1 MDTISNPFDRPAHS
15 AVAPA
20 TEEIDCPN
28 EQVHDAPQ
36 AIEVD
41 HEAEGRAARRQR
53 TLAALTFL
61 ATARPDEQVD
71 DVPEFIEVDHTT
83 QRRAAQRRR
92 TLTALA
98 FLATAL
104 SCLALGGFLARQRYK
119 AQKVIASVNGRII
132 TEDEFLH
139 RMEIVSGSQTL
150 HRITN
155 EILQDQYAKKRGVT
169 VSQAEL
175 DARYQQISSMPD
187 FPAYLADTHQSGL
200 DVLNQLRM
208 EMILNKIVALQV
220 KPSEADVATYYR
232 VMTDPTNPDAR
243 FYTPP
248 RVTIAVITTGSHTN
262 ILKAKQ
268 ALDQGARFEDLV
280 ATYSQDKVGKKN
292 GGVLA
297 PITRG
302 RTAYSKAP
310 GMEALLFGM
319 KVGEVA
325 GPVASGKRW
334 TLIHCLRQEPEVIQP
349 REQVDYECRVGAMM
363 ARLPKDMADKIHAD
377 YMAFR
382 QSAAIHAFRPEY
394 TKTFSGR

>member
-1 MDTISNPFDRPAHS
+1 LKDTTGNPFDRPAAS
-15 AVAPA
+15 GVAP
-20 TEEIDCPN
+20 TTDEIDRSN
-28 EQVHDAPQ
+28 EQADDVPA

-41 HEAEGRAARRQR
+41 
-53 TLAALTFL
+53 
-61 ATARPDEQVD
+61 RPA
-71 DVPEFIEVDHTT
+71 
-83 QRRAAQRRR
+83 QRRAAQRQR

-104 SCLALGGFLARQRYK
+104 ICLAFGGFLARQRYK

-132 TEDEFLH
+132 TEDEFMH

-150 HRITN
+150 QSLTN

-169 VSQAEL
+169 VTQTEL
-175 DARYQQISSMPD
+175 DARYKRISTMPG
-187 FPAYLADTHQSGL
+187 FPAYLANTHQSDL

-208 EMILNKIVALQV
+208 EMILDKIVALQV
-220 KPSEADVATYYR
+220 KPSEADVTTYYR
-232 VMTDPTNPDAR
+232 AMTDPTNPDAR

-248 RVTIAVITTGSHTN
+248 RVTIAVITTGN
-262 ILKAKQ
+262 YANLLKAKQ

-280 ATYSQDKVGKKN
+280 ATYSEDTVGKKS

-325 GPVASGKRW
+325 GPVATGKRW
-334 TLIHCLRQEPEVIQP
+334 ILIHCLRQEPEVIQP
-349 REQVDYECRVGAMM
+349 REQVDYQCRVGAMM
-363 ARLPKDMADKIHAD
+363 ARLPKDTATQIHAD

>member
-1 MDTISNPFDRPAHS
+1 MDTTRNPFDSPITS
-15 AVAPA
+15 GVAPA
-20 TEEIDCPN
+20 TKEIDRSDEPADN
-28 EQVHDAPQ
+28 IPA

-41 HEAEGRAARRQR
+41 RAA
-53 TLAALTFL
+53 
-61 ATARPDEQVD
+61 
-71 DVPEFIEVDHTT
+71 
-83 QRRAAQRRR
+83 QRRAAQRQR

-98 FLATAL
+98 FLATAV

-119 AQKVIASVNGRII
+119 AQKVIVSVNGRIV
-132 TEDEFLH
+132 TEDEFMH

-150 HRITN
+150 QRLTN

-169 VSQAEL
+169 VTQVEL
-175 DARYQQISSMPD
+175 DARYKQISSMPD
-187 FPAYLADTHQSGL
+187 FPAYLANTHQSAL

-232 VMTDPTNPDAR
+232 VMTDPTNPDAQ

-248 RVTIAVITTGSHTN
+248 RVTLAVITTGSHAN
-262 ILKAKQ
+262 LLKAKQ
-268 ALDQGARFEDLV
+268 ALDQGAHFEDLV
-280 ATYSQDKVGKKN
+280 STYSEDTVGKKN

-319 KVGEVA
+319 KVGEVV

-334 TLIHCLRQEPEVIQP
+334 TLIHCLRQEHEVIQP
-349 REQVDYECRVGAMM
+349 REQVDYQCRVGAMM
-363 ARLPKDMADKIHAD
+363 ARLPKDTATQIHAD

-382 QSAAIHAFRPEY
+382 QGAAIHAFRPEY
-394 TKTFSGR
+394 TKTFSNR